1 MPDERSD
8 RPAGASSVGDVRP
21 EDRPLRAADW
31 AALALPGLIWGS
43 SFFLIAEGLESFE
56 PFLVTWLR
64 LLFGFAVIAA
74 TPAARAPVGR
84 AAWPLLAVLGVVWMA
99 VPLSL
104 FPFAEERVSSSVT
117 GMLNGA
123 TPVFTAVVAAA
134 VLRRSPPVRQLVG
147 LVVGVVG
154 IVLIASPSWSEG
166 SSSASGVVMILAAL
180 ACYGVA
186 LNLAGPLQRRFGAL
200 PVIGRSLAV
209 AVVLVAPFGLS
220 AVSGSSFAWGSA
232 VAVAALGAFGTG
244 VAYVL
249 MAANAGRY
257 GSTRAASS
265 TYLIPGVALVL
276 GVAFRGE
283 DADVIAVAGT
293 LVAVVGAYL
302 VNTGVRVGAA
312 APRRVTRGSA
322 APG

>member
-1 MPDERSD
+1 VTT
-8 RPAGASSVGDVRP
+8 SSPTTAADHGVRP
-21 EDRPLRAADW
+21 EDRPLHAADW

-43 SFFLIAEGLESFE
+43 SFFLIAEGLDSFE
-56 PFLVTWLR
+56 PFLVTWMR

-74 TPAARAPVGR
+74 TPTARTTVGR
-84 AAWPLLAVLGVVWMA
+84 SVWPRLAVLGVVWMA

-123 TPVFTAVVAAA
+123 TPVFTAAVAAA

-147 LVVGVVG
+147 LAVGVAG
-154 IVLIASPSWSEG
+154 IVLIASPSWSAG
-166 SSSASGVVMILAAL
+166 SSSASGVVMILVAL

-186 LNLAGPLQRRFGAL
+186 LNLAGPLQRQFGAL
-200 PVIGRSLAV
+200 PVIGRALAV
-209 AVVLVAPFGLS
+209 AVVLIAPFGLS
-220 AVSGSSFAWGSA
+220 AVGGSSFSWGSA
-232 VAVAALGAFGTG
+232 LAVAALGAFGTG

-276 GVAFRGE
+276 GVVFRGE
-283 DADVIAVAGT
+283 HADVIAIVGT

-322 APG
+322 TPG